1 MKDGSSVRMGNQYG
15 QTEEFYQCADCED
28 YSHRN
33 IFHKSKKNRI
43 IRLNAELTVIHKEVL
58 RNLNSVHGAPLYR
71 NRSIQAEAHLVKSRQ
86 IAAVNSSDEEAKNM
100 HFYKFCGLVV
110 VLICTNMI

>member
-58 RNLNSVHGAPLYR
+58 RNLNSIHGVLLR
-71 NRSIQAEAHLVKSRQ
+71 MNRSIQAEGAFGEIKVNRGYKQYRQ
-86 IAAVNSSDEEAKNM
+86 RGKNM
-100 HFYKFCGLVV
+100 HF
-110 VLICTNMI
+110 